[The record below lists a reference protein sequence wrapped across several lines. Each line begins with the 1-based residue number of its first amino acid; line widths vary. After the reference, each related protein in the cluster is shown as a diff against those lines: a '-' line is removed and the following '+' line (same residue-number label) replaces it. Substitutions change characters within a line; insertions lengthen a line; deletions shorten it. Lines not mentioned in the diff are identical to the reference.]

1 MKVPGSLKLIGI
13 SMLVVAGLA
22 ACDKPGPAETAG
34 EKLDQAADK
43 VGEKM
48 AQTAD
53 TVGDKLGT
61 QSAKAGVAIDDT
73 EITSKVKAAIFAE
86 PGLSTLQISVAT
98 VKGLVTLS
106 GSVDSLQNSHR
117 ARELASAVQGVNEVD
132 NRLVVKSN
140 K

>member
-34 EKLDQAADK
+34 KKLDQAADK

-53 TVGDKLGT
+53 TVGDKLGA